1 MLKCV
6 QLQSDAS
13 IFSIV
18 AVYSTY
24 LLVARVEIVG
34 RQTHNG
40 IGAAIDSWG
49 QILHLLWM
57 ESYSVPGMVTV
68 IRVLVI
74 LSQGCF
80 IMSAT
85 TI

>member
-1 MLKCV
+1 
-6 QLQSDAS
+6 LQSDAS

-40 IGAAIDSWG
+40 IGAAIDSWDR
-49 QILHLLWM
+49 
-57 ESYSVPGMVTV
+57 SYTYYGWSHIVFQAW
-68 IRVLVI
+68 L
-74 LSQGCF
+74 Q
-80 IMSAT
+80 
-85 TI
+85 